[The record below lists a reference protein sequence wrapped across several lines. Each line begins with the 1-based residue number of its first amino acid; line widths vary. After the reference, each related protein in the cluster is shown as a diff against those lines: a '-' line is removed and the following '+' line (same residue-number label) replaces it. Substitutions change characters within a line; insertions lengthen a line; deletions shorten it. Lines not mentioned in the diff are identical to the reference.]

1 MYEITNDG
9 EGANGKLTDPEL
21 QGNAS
26 NERNVTCVKKEGGG
40 EIMHNA
46 CQLTLRV
53 MGKRGSDRNL
63 NFRIYV
69 CHKMSLFVF

>member
-26 NERNVTCVKKEGGG
+26 NERNVTCVKKEGG
-40 EIMHNA
+40 
-46 CQLTLRV
+46 R
-53 MGKRGSDRNL
+53 
-63 NFRIYV
+63 
-69 CHKMSLFVF
+69 